1 MLREHLLSRAIR
13 QLFGDDLQMSYSEI
27 MELCHIEEDVDDS
40 CRAIKKNKLKS

>member
-1 MLREHLLSRAIR
+1 MLREYSLSQAIR

-40 CRAIKKNKLKS
+40 RRAIEKNKLKS